1 MKVSV
6 TDLEEGKKQLQVEV
20 SPEMLQKEMEPFY
33 KKYQR
38 SVQLPG
44 FRKGKVPLEILKK
57 SYYGRLIREEALGEI
72 LPKLYQKATKMG
84 RVKPISPA
92 DIEQMEYEE
101 GKPLRFAASV
111 EVEPEIE
118 VKDYKG
124 LEVVKHVRQITDED
138 IEARIQKLREESGVE
153 RVVERPAKEGD
164 LVLVDLQKLD
174 KSGVPVVGSKI
185 ENQLVKLTPESLP
198 ELFDAT
204 KGEERKVVL
213 TYPEDHPDAN
223 LAGTQERYLAKVKE
237 VRERELPALDDEFA
251 KDVSDCNTMEELRE
265 KIRSELVEETEQQ
278 AMKEVRRNIIE
289 QLLRKY
295 SFDVPERMV
304 ENSLSGLIERM
315 KRVSP
320 GEVDEE
326 LIRERARG
334 EAIRQIRSR
343 LILDAIAEAENIQ
356 VSDKD
361 VEEKIAEI
369 AQSKKTDPVKLKES
383 IASEDRL
390 EDLREELLRERTL
403 EFLVR
408 NAKITIS
415 KVH

>member
-1 MKVSV
+1 
-6 TDLEEGKKQLQVEV
+6 
-20 SPEMLQKEMEPFY
+20 
-33 KKYQR
+33 
-38 SVQLPG
+38 
-44 FRKGKVPLEILKK
+44 
-57 SYYGRLIREEALGEI
+57 
-72 LPKLYQKATKMG
+72 
-84 RVKPISPA
+84 
-92 DIEQMEYEE
+92 
-101 GKPLRFAASV
+101 
-111 EVEPEIE
+111 
-118 VKDYKG
+118 
-124 LEVVKHVRQITDED
+124 
-138 IEARIQKLREESGVE
+138 
-153 RVVERPAKEGD
+153 
-164 LVLVDLQKLD
+164 
-174 KSGVPVVGSKI
+174 
-185 ENQLVKLTPESLP
+185 
-198 ELFDAT
+198 
-204 KGEERKVVL
+204 
-213 TYPEDHPDAN
+213 PEDHPDAN